1 MHQLVIGIVIFVS
14 LQIVFVGVLL
24 GMAKWEEL
32 AEPGR
37 IRVLEDRR
45 TSPEHRTRSE
55 DEAA

>member
-1 MHQLVIGIVIFVS
+1 MQQVVTGIVIFVS
-14 LQIVFVGVLL
+14 LQIVLAGVLL
-24 GMAKWEEL
+24 GMARFEQL
-32 AEPGR
+32 AESRR